1 MCGVPSYGT
10 NTQLVPQVSLSYQD
24 TYNYSCLTG
33 YETNDDIT
41 TECLAN
47 GSMSLDGA
55 PACSSEYNVHYNFR
69 IVLCWSK
76 QSIFLKSFPYQS
88 ALIKHPIRK
97 LNAQLFKKMKNLI
110 VCF

>member
-33 YETNDDIT
+33 YETNGDIT

-47 GSMSLDGA
+47 GSWSLSN
-55 PACSSEYNVHYNFR
+55 PPVCN
-69 IVLCWSK
+69 SK
-76 QSIFLKSFPYQS
+76 YIQHERNNS
-88 ALIKHPIRK
+88 
-97 LNAQLFKKMKNLI
+97 
-110 VCF
+110 